1 MQTEVTTKIHK
12 NTSIDPKNLF
22 WIEVTT
28 RINKNKWEKNNI
40 IHNKD
45 NRKSQTFSSMP
56 KTISY
61 NLDKISELFSGAYVS
76 AFKDCNL
83 RA

>member
-1 MQTEVTTKIHK
+1 MA
-12 NTSIDPKNLF
+12 
-22 WIEVTT
+22 T
-28 RINKNKWEKNNI
+28 RIIKNKWEKSNI
-40 IHNKD
+40 VHNKD
-45 NRKSQTFSSMP
+45 SRKAQTFSSMP

-61 NLDKISELFSGAYVS
+61 NLDKTSELVSGAYVS